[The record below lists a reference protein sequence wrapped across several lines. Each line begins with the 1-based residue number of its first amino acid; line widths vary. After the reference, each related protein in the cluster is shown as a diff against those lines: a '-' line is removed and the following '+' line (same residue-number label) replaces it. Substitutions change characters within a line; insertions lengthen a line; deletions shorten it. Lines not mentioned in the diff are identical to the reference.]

1 MQKHRQKQKVKVM
14 PPSLIRSLL
23 ANRIPAQRSVLSN
36 RIPAQRL
43 LLSNHSPARTKTNYI
58 PQLQPDFAASG
69 QQASVIKTKPDNNEE
84 SENVVLPNV
93 YSECINDSET
103 ESDKESKTE
112 QSKSLSE
119 QTNINVPQTES
130 DMPSYVI

>member
-1 MQKHRQKQKVKVM
+1 M

-93 YSECINDSET
+93 LMIV
-103 ESDKESKTE
+103 KQK
-112 QSKSLSE
+112 
-119 QTNINVPQTES
+119 
-130 DMPSYVI
+130 VIKNLKLNNPKVYRNRPT